1 MDKFIKSE
9 ASELIWKNLKEVEL
23 KRAFTFCRDFLR
35 SPLTLEEFRNV
46 WYSESSDKKG
56 AKHLSNMCMSIFQG
70 RKASAGNSFEK
81 SVESLHSDA
90 GIAFLKQKHV
100 DNENNIHD
108 KKPKTSS
115 HKVDYIIQ
123 RDPADKIADSLIIS
137 AKSKLRERWRQD
149 LCHIGKCKK
158 VIILTKEVPNQALI
172 NSITG
177 YDTIL
182 VFPDAPLTKSTW
194 SFEEY
199 VSRMKLFQKTGS
211 YCLA

>member
-9 ASELIWKNLKEVEL
+9 ASALIWKNLKEVEL
-23 KRAFTFCRDFLR
+23 QRAFAFCRDVLK
-35 SPLTLEEFRNV
+35 SPLTLEEFGNV
-46 WYSESSDKKG
+46 WYSETGDKKG
-56 AKHLSNMCMSIFQG
+56 TKHLSNMCMSIFQG

-81 SVESLHSDA
+81 SIETLHSDS
-90 GIAFLKQKHV
+90 GIQFLKQKHV
-100 DNENNIHD
+100 DNEHNIHD

-158 VIILTKEVPNQALI
+158 VIILTKEVPNQTLI
-172 NSITG
+172 NAITG

-182 VFPDAPLTKSTW
+182 VFPDAPLSKNTW

-199 VSRMKLFQKTGS
+199 VSRMKMFQKTGS